1 MALTNWAGNYTF
13 TARRVHRPSTLE
25 ELAEIASSAP
35 QLRVIG
41 SRHSFSALSDAPAVV
56 SLERMPVEVSVDREG
71 RTVSL
76 AGQINYGQ
84 LADALDAHGMA
95 LANLASLPHICV
107 AGAVATATHGS
118 GDANA
123 NLASAVAGLE
133 IVTSGGEVLT
143 AVRGDRDFNGMVV
156 ALGALGIVTRLTLDI
171 EPAYEV
177 RQRVFED
184 LSWDALL
191 EHFDQIT
198 SSGYSVSLFT
208 VWTEP
213 FNRVWIKTRVSE
225 SAEQI
230 RDELFGARPATVD
243 QHVIAGHDPINC
255 TPQLGSP
262 GLWSERLPHFR
273 MGFTPSSGEEIQS
286 EYLVPR
292 RHAVAALEAV
302 RGLAEVIR
310 PLLHVT
316 EIRTVAADELWL
328 SPQYREDTVGI
339 HFTWRR
345 DQEAVERT
353 LVAVESALSPFEFR
367 PHWGKFFLAQA
378 DVLAARY
385 PRLGDFS
392 ELMGRVDRRGAFTNE
407 WLRTHLLP
415 AAPDR

>member
-1 MALTNWAGNYTF
+1 MALTNWAGNYTY
-13 TARRVHRPSTLE
+13 TARDVHRPSTLE
-25 ELAEIASSAP
+25 ELAEIASSVP

-41 SRHSFSALSDAPAVV
+41 SRHSFSALSDAPALV
-56 SLERMPVEVSVDREG
+56 SLERLPVEVSVDREG
-71 RTVSL
+71 GTASL
-76 AGQINYGQ
+76 AGQLNYGQ
-84 LADALDAHGMA
+84 LAEALGEHGMA

-133 IVTSGGEVLT
+133 IVTSDGEVRT
-143 AVRGDRDFNGMVV
+143 AVRGDADFNGMVV
-156 ALGALGIVTRLTLDI
+156 ALGALGVVTRLTLDI

-177 RQRVFED
+177 RQRFFED

-191 EHFDQIT
+191 ENFDEIT
-198 SSGYSVSLFT
+198 SSGYSVSVFT
-208 VWTEP
+208 LWSEP
-213 FNRVWIKTRVSE
+213 FNRVLVKTRVSG

-230 RDELFGARPATVD
+230 RDGLFGARPASVD

-255 TPQLGSP
+255 TPQLGSAGP
-262 GLWSERLPHFR
+262 WSERLPHFR

-292 RHAVAALEAV
+292 RHIVAALEAV
-302 RGLAEVIR
+302 RGLADAIR

-316 EIRTVAADELWL
+316 EIRTVAADDLWL

-345 DQEAVERT
+345 DQKAVERV
-353 LVAVESALSPFEFR
+353 LVAVEAALSPFEFR
-367 PHWGKFFLAQA
+367 PHWGKLFLAQA
-378 DVLAARY
+378 DELAPRY

-392 ELMGRVDRRGAFTNE
+392 ELMARVDRRGAFANE
-407 WLRTHLLP
+407 WLRRHLLP
-415 AAPDR
+415 DTRDR